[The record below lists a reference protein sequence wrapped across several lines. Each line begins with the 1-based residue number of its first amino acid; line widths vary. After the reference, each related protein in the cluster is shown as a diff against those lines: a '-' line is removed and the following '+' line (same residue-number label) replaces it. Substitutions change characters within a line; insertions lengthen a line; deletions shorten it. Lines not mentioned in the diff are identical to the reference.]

1 MMVKER
7 HFDDPHEI
15 ETPAGTEG
23 WEEMYPYYYPF
34 AKLGQMP
41 ETAKYESSS
50 LWFYDGLHYPE
61 PISPLDLTWDD
72 MWHHTA
78 SAWVGRIHVFPT
90 NWGRD
95 HRMINGRVY
104 INSTDITDP
113 EEIKKRIPQFQERV
127 DYALKN
133 WETLFKKWEEKVTKV
148 IKETEALEVPAL
160 PEIEPMSVITE
171 GRWSTGHDLQVAWN
185 RLMEAIHLVWEW
197 HFEFNNL
204 VSLVNVQYMETV
216 KKLFPGITD
225 KSITQTLSGFE
236 AMVFKAMNALV
247 ELSKLAIKLKVDGSL
262 CRSSKWE
269 DVLKEL
275 GTSDSGKEWLKA
287 WEKSQEPWFNMSCAS
302 GWYHTDGSWNTE
314 YDVPLHHIQ
323 KYIEMLKRGEE
334 IGKPMSAVLAERDR
348 VVEEYRNLIK
358 DEKDREGFDTLLTA
372 ARKVSHYPEDH
383 DFYVENWFHTVC
395 YKKFRE
401 FGQII
406 MDHGVIEQIDD
417 IFFMNRFEIPEVL
430 HDITAS
436 WYCGVAPYGREYW
449 PPKIARR
456 KEILERFKQWR
467 APEALG
473 PAPDNYTNPVM
484 INEYGFD
491 NDTIDRWLSAK
502 NIDSGEV
509 SEIKGYAGSAGIAEG
524 VARLCLSMNDLSLIK
539 KGEIL
544 VAPAINPA
552 WTAYFPSVSG
562 VVTDIGGI
570 FGHAAIVAREYQIPA
585 VVATGT
591 ATKTIKTGDKLRCD
605 GDTGMVHIIER
616 G

>member
-1 MMVKER
+1 MAKER

-15 ETPAGTEG
+15 KPLQGTEG
-23 WEEMYPYYYPF
+23 WEDMYPYYYPF
-34 AKLGQMP
+34 AKPGQMP

-50 LWFYDGLHYPE
+50 LWFFDGLHYPE
-61 PISPLDLTWDD
+61 PVGPLDLTWDD

-95 HRMINGRVY
+95 HRMMNGRVY
-104 INSTDITDP
+104 INSTDVTDP
-113 EEIKKRIPQFQERV
+113 EEIRKRVPQFQERV

-133 WETLFKKWEEKVTKV
+133 WEALFVKWEEKVSNV
-148 IKETEALEVPAL
+148 IKETKDLAVPAL
-160 PEIEPMSVITE
+160 PEIEPMSVITD
-171 GRWSTGHDLQVAWN
+171 GRWSTGHDLLVAWN
-185 RLMEAIHLVWEW
+185 RLMEAIHLIWEW

-216 KKLFPGITD
+216 RKLFPGITD
-225 KSITQTLSGFE
+225 KAITQTLSGFE

-247 ELSKLAIKLKVDGSL
+247 ELAKLAIKLKIDGSL
-262 CRSSKWE
+262 QSPDKWE
-269 DVLKEL
+269 DVSIEL
-275 GTSDSGKEWLKA
+275 GKSENGKEWLKA
-287 WEKSQEPWFNMSCAS
+287 WAKSQEPWFNMSCAS
-302 GWYHTDGSWNTE
+302 GWYHTDGSWNTKYE
-314 YDVPLHHIQ
+314 VPLHHIQ
-323 KYIEMLKRGEE
+323 EYIGMLKRGEE

-348 VVEEYRNLIK
+348 VVEEYRSLIK
-358 DEKDREGFDTLLTA
+358 DKQDREVFDTLLTA

-395 YKKFRE
+395 YQKFRE
-401 FGQII
+401 FGQI
-406 MDHGVIEQIDD
+406 MVGHGIIEQVDD
-417 IFFMNRFEIPEVL
+417 IFFMNRFEVPEVL

-436 WYCGVAPYGREYW
+436 WYCGVPPYGREYW
-449 PPKIARR
+449 PPKIVRR
-456 KEILERFKQWR
+456 KEIFEKFKQWR

-502 NIDSGEV
+502 NIETGEI
-509 SEIKGYAGSAGIAEG
+509 SEIKGYAGSAGIVEG
-524 VARLCLSMNDLSLIK
+524 MARLCLSMSDLSLIK

-544 VAPAINPA
+544 VAPAVNPA
-552 WTAYFPSVSG
+552 WTAYFPNVSG

-570 FGHAAIVAREYQIPA
+570 FGHAAIVAREYKLPA

-591 ATKTIKTGDKLRCD
+591 ATKIIKTGDKIRCD
-605 GDTGMVHIIER
+605 GDTGVVYIIER
-616 G
+616 A

>member
-1 MMVKER
+1 MSKER

-15 ETPAGTEG
+15 ETPPGTEG

-34 AKLGQMP
+34 AKPGQMP

-61 PISPLDLTWDD
+61 PIGPLDLTWDD

-133 WETLFKKWEEKVTKV
+133 WETLFKKWEEKVSNV
-148 IKETEALEVPAL
+148 IKETRDLKVPAL
-160 PEIEPMSVITE
+160 PKIEPMSVITD

-262 CRSSKWE
+262 CSSSKWE

-302 GWYHTDGSWNTE
+302 GWYHTDGSWDTD

-323 KYIEMLKRGEE
+323 KYIEMLKKGEE

-358 DEKDREGFDTLLTA
+358 DKKDREVFDTLLTA

-395 YKKFRE
+395 YKKLRE
-401 FGQII
+401 FGQI
-406 MDHGVIEQIDD
+406 MVDHGVIEQVDD

-502 NIDSGEV
+502 DIDSGEI
-509 SEIKGYAGSAGIAEG
+509 SEIKGYAGSAGIVEG
-524 VARLCLSMNDLSLIK
+524 VARLCLSMSDLSLIK

-591 ATKTIKTGDKLRCD
+591 ATKIIKTGDKIRCD
-605 GDTGMVHIIER
+605 GDTGVVYIIER
-616 G
+616 C

>member
-1 MMVKER
+1 MSKER
-7 HFDDPHEI
+7 RFADPHEI
-15 ETPAGTEG
+15 ETVPGTEG

-34 AKLGQMP
+34 AKPEQMA

-50 LWFYDGLHYPE
+50 LWLYDGLHYPE
-61 PISPLDLTWDD
+61 PVGPLDLTWDD

-133 WETLFKKWEEKVTKV
+133 WETLFKKWEEKVSNV
-148 IKETEALEVPAL
+148 IKETEGLKVPAL

-216 KKLFPGITD
+216 RKLFPGITD
-225 KSITQTLSGFE
+225 KSVTQTLSGFE
-236 AMVFKAMNALV
+236 AMVFKAMNALI
-247 ELSKLAIKLKVDGSL
+247 ELAELAIKLKVDENLRS
-262 CRSSKWE
+262 SSKWE

-275 GTSDSGKEWLKA
+275 STSDSGKQWLVA

-314 YDVPLHHIQ
+314 YDVPVHHIQ
-323 KYIEMLKRGEE
+323 KYIEMLKKGEE

-358 DEKDREGFDTLLTA
+358 NQKDREVFDTLLTA

-395 YKKFRE
+395 YKKLRE
-401 FGQII
+401 FGQI
-406 MDHGVIEQIDD
+406 MVDHGVIEKVDD
-417 IFFMNRFEIPEVL
+417 IFCMNRFEIPEVL

-456 KEILERFKQWR
+456 KEILERFTQWR

-502 NIDSGEV
+502 NINPGEI
-509 SEIKGYAGSAGIAEG
+509 SEIKGYAGSAGIVEG
-524 VARLCLSMNDLSLIK
+524 LARLCLSMSDLSLIK

-591 ATKTIKTGDKLRCD
+591 ATKIIKTGDKIRCD
-605 GDTGMVHIIER
+605 GDTGMVCIIER